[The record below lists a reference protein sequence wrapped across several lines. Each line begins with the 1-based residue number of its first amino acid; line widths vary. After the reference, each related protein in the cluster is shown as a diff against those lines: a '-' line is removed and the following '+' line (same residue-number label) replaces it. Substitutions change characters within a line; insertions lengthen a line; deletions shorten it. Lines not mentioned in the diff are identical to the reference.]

1 MTAPMAPAVQTS
13 PSEWLFVDFFVPFF
27 GFGGGFLWSR
37 SSS

>member
-13 PSEWLFVDFFVPFF
+13 LSEWLFVDFFDSFF